1 MKNLIFFIPSAFDD
15 TILIEMAYIEEII
28 CISWS
33 YLIRTTI
40 TKFYDTALNMIL
52 LFCVLSIDKHS
63 KTL

>member
-15 TILIEMAYIEEII
+15 TTLIEMAYIKGII
-28 CISWS
+28 WISWS
-33 YLIRTTI
+33 YPIRTTI
-40 TKFYDTALNMIL
+40 TKFFYTALNMIL